1 MFESMN
7 SITVHGLSGSTILV
21 FFSLMTS
28 TNTNLTCNSYRL
40 IIWRL
45 CVWSLCTLRWF
56 CCDIGG
62 CGQLRWWQSIP
73 CFVWSPTEI
82 VEEIHTCHV
91 VSCIYDEFVGF
102 VFCFYIFIIICLFV
116 FLNII
121 KTQNVMMIFCSI
133 RTLLMRF
140 VLIIF
145 IRDPHH
151 CRCCVNDDNK
161 SISLIP
167 KRDWGNLCVSHNHC
181 GWAMTG
187 QIRCWYLKTMY
198 KNILVISV
206 WEI

>member
-1 MFESMN
+1 MIIVYIALVLLWHWWLWAVTMM
-7 SITVHGLSGSTILV
+7 TIYSVLRLVSYWNCGRNPYVSCRVMYIWWVRRLCFLFLYFYHNLFV
-21 FFSLMTS
+21 FF
-28 TNTNLTCNSYRL
+28 
-40 IIWRL
+40 
-45 CVWSLCTLRWF
+45 
-56 CCDIGG
+56 
-62 CGQLRWWQSIP
+62 
-73 CFVWSPTEI
+73 
-82 VEEIHTCHV
+82 
-91 VSCIYDEFVGF
+91 
-102 VFCFYIFIIICLFV
+102 

>member
-102 VFCFYIFIIICLFV
+102 VFCFYIFIIICLFFFFKYHQNTECYDD
-116 FLNII
+116 FLFNPHSPNEI
-121 KTQNVMMIFCSI
+121 CSYYI
-133 RTLLMRF
+133 YTWSTSLSLLRKRWQQ
-140 VLIIF
+140 IHF
-145 IRDPHH
+145 I
-151 CRCCVNDDNK
+151 N
-161 SISLIP
+161 S
-167 KRDWGNLCVSHNHC
+167 
-181 GWAMTG
+181 
-187 QIRCWYLKTMY
+187 
-198 KNILVISV
+198 
-206 WEI
+206 